1 LQDFEGA
8 QYSSTKFDMQEGPF
22 HTHEGVIMQAVIG
35 TLAVAAATL
44 LPWATA
50 QAQSGVASHYSE
62 LSVTASGRSYSSG
75 AMVAA
80 HRTLPFGTK
89 VRVKNP
95 RNGRSIVVTIVDRG
109 PFVKG
114 RIIDLSRGA
123 ASALG
128 FSGLQHVHV
137 AVLGKSGKKIKTAQ
151 K

>member
-1 LQDFEGA
+1 MNEH
-8 QYSSTKFDMQEGPF
+8 SSIELSMQKNPRRSN
-22 HTHEGVIMQAVIG
+22 EGVIMQALIAG
-35 TLAVAAATL
+35 TIAVAATL

-50 QAQSGVASHYSE
+50 RAQSGVASHYSD

-89 VRVKNP
+89 VRVKNS
-95 RNGRSIVVTIVDRG
+95 RNGRSVVVTIVDRG

-114 RIIDLSRGA
+114 RIIDLSKGA

-128 FSGLQHVHV
+128 FSGLQHVQV
-137 AVLGKSGKKIKTAQ
+137 AVLGKSGN
-151 K
+151 